1 MAISQ
6 SQYDAYEAAAIAAYA
21 DRKGAKSITF
31 ADQSV
36 SFDSWDEIW
45 KWLAWMK
52 GQIPG
57 GSRTR
62 YAATRKGV

>member
-1 MAISQ
+1 MAITQ
-6 SQYDAYEAAAIAAYA
+6 GQYDAYEAAAMAAYA

-36 SFDSWDEIW
+36 TFDSWDEVW
-45 KWLAWMK
+45 KWLGWLRS
-52 GQIPG
+52 QITG
-57 GSRTR
+57 TTRTR